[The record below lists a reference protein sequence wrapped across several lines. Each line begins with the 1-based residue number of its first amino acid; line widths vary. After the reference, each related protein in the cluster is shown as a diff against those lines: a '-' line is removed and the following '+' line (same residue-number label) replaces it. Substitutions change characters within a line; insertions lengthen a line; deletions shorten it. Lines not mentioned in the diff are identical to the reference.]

1 MQIEL
6 EGQSESLDYDLL
18 PGKWRLVY
26 TSAPDVAPLVASNS
40 FNSLLPVRVGDIYQE
55 FSSVALGQV
64 KNIIT
69 FKFPGLLESG
79 ESEAF
84 LLCVA
89 SAEGSRLEGQRT
101 VRLALCR
108 SSSRSLV
115 LQGAVLHC
123 NAQLSEEC
131 R

>member
-40 FNSLLPVRVGDIYQE
+40 FSSLLPVRVGDIYQE

-79 ESEAF
+79 ESKAF
-84 LLCVA
+84 LVCAV
-89 SAEGSRLEGQRT
+89 SAEGSEGQRT

-123 NAQLSEEC
+123 NAQFSEEC